1 MFNKGKALIFVHMGG
16 RKLYWSAQLIGW
28 TSYAALVFLAAYA
41 EDPDK
46 LDLPFFIKIGS
57 LILMG
62 VLTTHAM
69 RTFYLKVRWLELKL
83 FPLIPRVFLSSLIC
97 SAIISLTT
105 QAISFYVNHSG
116 KHLNWLDT
124 LINVFALLILI
135 LFWNSVYF
143 TFHFFQKSRQQELN
157 NISLEASRNEIEL
170 KNLLSQLNPH
180 FLFNSL
186 NSIRALIDIEP
197 AKAKDAVTTLSALLR
212 KSLAL
217 GKEELVPLSAE
228 LEMIDHYL
236 ELEKVRFEER
246 LSVSWDTDDTI
257 NDLLIPPFS
266 LQTLVE
272 NAIKHGISHLVNGGS
287 IRIRTSNEATSIF
300 LEVQNTG
307 SIVQSAEPGIGL
319 SNTRRRL
326 DLQFKGQAFL
336 DLFEEDGNVIAKLTI
351 LKNNK

>member
-1 MFNKGKALIFVHMGG
+1 
-16 RKLYWSAQLIGW
+16 
-28 TSYAALVFLAAYA
+28 
-41 EDPDK
+41 
-46 LDLPFFIKIGS
+46 
-57 LILMG
+57 
-62 VLTTHAM
+62 
-69 RTFYLKVRWLELKL
+69 
-83 FPLIPRVFLSSLIC
+83 
-97 SAIISLTT
+97 
-105 QAISFYVNHSG
+105 
-116 KHLNWLDT
+116 
-124 LINVFALLILI
+124 VFALLILI

-186 NSIRALIDIEP
+186 NSIRALIDIKP
-197 AKAKDAVTTLSALLR
+197 SKAKDAVTTLSALLR

-246 LSVSWDTDDTI
+246 LSISWDTDDTI

-287 IRIRTSNEATSIF
+287 IRIRTSNESDSIV

-307 SIVQSAEPGIGL
+307 HLDHSAEPGIGL

-326 DLQFKGQAFL
+326 DLQFKGKAHL
-336 DLFEEDGNVIAKLTI
+336 DLFEKEGNVLAKLTI
-351 LKNNK
+351 LKNTQ

>member
-1 MFNKGKALIFVHMGG
+1 MMGGG
-16 RKLYWSAQLIGW
+16 RKIYWSAQLIGW
-28 TSYAALVFLAAYA
+28 VSYAALVFLATYA
-41 EDPDK
+41 EDPAKIDV
-46 LDLPFFIKIGS
+46 PFFVNIIS
-57 LILMG
+57 LILLG
-62 VLTTHAM
+62 IGSTHFM
-69 RTFYLKVRWLELKL
+69 RSFFLRSKWLDLKL
-83 FPLIPRVFLSSLIC
+83 FPLIPRVFLASLVC
-97 SAIISLTT
+97 STVISLSTK
-105 QAISFYVNHSG
+105 AISFYVNNSS

-212 KSLAL
+212 KSLVM
-217 GKEELVPLSAE
+217 GKEELVPLRSE

-246 LSVSWDTDDTI
+246 LKIVWDTDDRM
-257 NDLLIPPFS
+257 NELLIPPFS

-272 NAIKHGISHLVNGGS
+272 NAIKHGIAHLVNGGTILIRS
-287 IRIRTSNEATSIF
+287 IDEENLQL
-300 LEVQNTG
+300 LEVVNSGQLKE
-307 SIVQSAEPGIGL
+307 SSESGIGI

-326 DLQFKGQAFL
+326 DLQFKGK
-336 DLFEEDGNVIAKLTI
+336 AKLELLQKGENVVARLTI
-351 LKNNK
+351 QK